1 MESRSGRGKEAGLD
15 LVDGLLLELPLGGV
29 RVVRGV
35 PERGLLDDAPV
46 AVELE
51 HHRFHLLLEDLAL
64 PADLLAPE
72 GGEEVPHLPPRE
84 GVDVGKELVRAE
96 VLDALQS
103 GHGLRGV
110 LSRLDRRRGLG
121 SGPLGL
127 GEPGGDLDA
136 PAPNEVTDLVRVGD
150 SQNDGA
156 AAAVAVLFVV
166 GDEREGPWVQ
176 RRTKRTE
183 RQAGVGRGRTRLGGA
198 LVSVRGGAHLLSRRR
213 ERVRAWSSFFVP
225 AVVTLVEHCFVR
237 LRVVT
242 LVTAGFARLCVF
254 AGGDEGEAEK
264 DGEGSASASFVR
276 GERLGSDVSHAPPR
290 EKKERK
296 KPSGRRR
303 SGEGRAGDVG
313 GGGARPISPRTAL
326 GLTLF
331 DRQKSVVLWPRSR
344 ARLLLWFSF
353 SSRALAITEKKPL
366 RPLFPHTATHCFLLS
381 PPPPWGVRGFSVS
394 PRRNPEYFPEWAS
407 GASDSISPPS
417 SGLPKNGNAKLT
429 TLDRD
434 EAATFAKRRLLSSI
448 RDPRVEQ
455 QPTNE
460 RANQSTN
467 ERASIK
473 SIKFP

>member
-303 SGEGRAGDVG
+303 SGGEVGKGARGTSGGGAHAPSLREPRWGLPYSTDRRVLCCGPARARASFFGSRSHLEPLQSLKRSLSVHYFLTQQLTVFYSRHPLRGVCGVSPCRPVEIPSTSPSGRAGLPTQYLLHHQGFRKMV
-313 GGGARPISPRTAL
+313 T
-326 GLTLF
+326 
-331 DRQKSVVLWPRSR
+331 RS
-344 ARLLLWFSF
+344 
-353 SSRALAITEKKPL
+353 
-366 RPLFPHTATHCFLLS
+366 
-381 PPPPWGVRGFSVS
+381 
-394 PRRNPEYFPEWAS
+394 
-407 GASDSISPPS
+407 
-417 SGLPKNGNAKLT
+417 
-429 TLDRD
+429 
-434 EAATFAKRRLLSSI
+434 
-448 RDPRVEQ
+448 
-455 QPTNE
+455 
-460 RANQSTN
+460 
-467 ERASIK
+467 
-473 SIKFP
+473 

>member
-1 MESRSGRGKEAGLD
+1 MLRSFEW
-15 LVDGLLLELPLGGV
+15 
-29 RVVRGV
+29 RVW
-35 PERGLLDDAPV
+35 
-46 AVELE
+46 
-51 HHRFHLLLEDLAL
+51 
-64 PADLLAPE
+64 
-72 GGEEVPHLPPRE
+72 
-84 GVDVGKELVRAE
+84 
-96 VLDALQS
+96 
-103 GHGLRGV
+103 
-110 LSRLDRRRGLG
+110 
-121 SGPLGL
+121 
-127 GEPGGDLDA
+127 
-136 PAPNEVTDLVRVGD
+136 
-150 SQNDGA
+150 GA
-156 AAAVAVLFVV
+156 
-166 GDEREGPWVQ
+166 
-176 RRTKRTE
+176 TC
-183 RQAGVGRGRTRLGGA
+183 RTRHQGK
-198 LVSVRGGAHLLSRRR
+198 R
-213 ERVRAWSSFFVP
+213 
-225 AVVTLVEHCFVR
+225 
-237 LRVVT
+237 
-242 LVTAGFARLCVF
+242 
-254 AGGDEGEAEK
+254 
-264 DGEGSASASFVR
+264 
-276 GERLGSDVSHAPPR
+276 
-290 EKKERK
+290 KKERNTPGGGEVGEK
-296 KPSGRRR
+296 WGRARGGRR
-303 SGEGRAGDVG
+303 
-313 GGGARPISPRTAL
+313 GGGARSISPRTAS

-407 GASDSISPPS
+407 GASNSISPPS